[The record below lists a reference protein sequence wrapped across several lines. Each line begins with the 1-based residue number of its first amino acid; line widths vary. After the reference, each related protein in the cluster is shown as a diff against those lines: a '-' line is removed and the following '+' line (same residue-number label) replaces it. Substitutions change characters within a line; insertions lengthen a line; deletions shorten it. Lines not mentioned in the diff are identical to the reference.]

1 MSMSAEN
8 HETNRLIEGTE
19 QNIKTSGCIGGEV
32 EICKNAPFLQ
42 ERLALFNKFYEEY
55 QKSIQEKPHTDITIT
70 LPDGTQKPGKAW
82 ETTPMN
88 IAEGISKGLAQHVL
102 VARVV
107 YDDASIGSCYV
118 KTEEDDDHEE
128 EEEGM
133 LWDLTRPLEGSCK
146 LWLLKFEDKGGKAT
160 FWHSSA
166 HVLGESMEN
175 LYGVDLCIGPAL
187 KDGFYYDGYF
197 GKMSVTEKDCSD
209 IEAESNRIV
218 KEKQVFQRCVLTK
231 EQALELFAHNPFKK
245 SIISSK
251 VPDGGLTTVYRCGTL
266 VDLCMGPHLPTTALI
281 KGFAVVKNSA
291 CYWLGD
297 AENDTLQ
304 RVYGISFPDAKE
316 LKEWKKF
323 QEEAKKNDHRRLGE
337 QQDLFFFHELSPGS
351 CFFLPRGAC
360 VYNKL
365 IEFIRGEYHK
375 RGYTEVITPN
385 VFNLDLWRISGH
397 ADHYKDDMFLFK
409 CDDTEYGLK
418 PMNCPGHCLMFKHSL
433 HSYRELPLRFADFG
447 VLHRNELSG
456 ALNGLTRVRRFQQD
470 DAHIFCRPDQ
480 IKQEVSGVLDFMR
493 HVYGIFGMTFKLEL
507 STRPKKAMGDLALWD
522 RAEASLKESL
532 DDFIGA
538 GNWKVNPGD
547 GAFYGPKIDIKVMDA
562 MNRMHQTATIQLDFQ
577 LPIRFDLS
585 YKTETGAMERPVM
598 VHRAI
603 LGSVE
608 RSFAILLEHYKGKW
622 PFWLSPRQAIVIPV
636 NATCME
642 YAQKVKQMLWDNN
655 FLVDVDDSGRTL
667 NKMVREAQ
675 LEQYNYILV
684 VGNKE
689 VEGGQVAIRSRS
701 NEMVGVK
708 TLEECVAM
716 FKEMEVNHQ

>member
-1 MSMSAEN
+1 M
-8 HETNRLIEGTE
+8 
-19 QNIKTSGCIGGEV
+19 
-32 EICKNAPFLQ
+32 
-42 ERLALFNKFYEEY
+42 
-55 QKSIQEKPHTDITIT
+55 
-70 LPDGTQKPGKAW
+70 
-82 ETTPMN
+82 
-88 IAEGISKGLAQHVL
+88 
-102 VARVV
+102 
-107 YDDASIGSCYV
+107 
-118 KTEEDDDHEE
+118 
-128 EEEGM
+128 
-133 LWDLTRPLEGSCK
+133 
-146 LWLLKFEDKGGKAT
+146 
-160 FWHSSA
+160 
-166 HVLGESMEN
+166 
-175 LYGVDLCIGPAL
+175 
-187 KDGFYYDGYF
+187 
-197 GKMSVTEKDCSD
+197 
-209 IEAESNRIV
+209 
-218 KEKQVFQRCVLTK
+218 
-231 EQALELFAHNPFKK
+231 
-245 SIISSK
+245 
-251 VPDGGLTTVYRCGTL
+251 
-266 VDLCMGPHLPTTALI
+266 
-281 KGFAVVKNSA
+281 
-291 CYWLGD
+291 
-297 AENDTLQ
+297 
-304 RVYGISFPDAKE
+304 
-316 LKEWKKF
+316 
-323 QEEAKKNDHRRLGE
+323 
-337 QQDLFFFHELSPGS
+337 
-351 CFFLPRGAC
+351 
-360 VYNKL
+360 
-365 IEFIRGEYHK
+365 
-375 RGYTEVITPN
+375 
-385 VFNLDLWRISGH
+385 
-397 ADHYKDDMFLFK
+397 
-409 CDDTEYGLK
+409 
-418 PMNCPGHCLMFKHSL
+418 
-433 HSYRELPLRFADFG
+433 
-447 VLHRNELSG
+447 LHRNELSG

-708 TLEECVAM
+708 MLEECVAM